1 MPKYLAAI
9 DLAKNELRNARV
21 QNLGTAP
28 GSPVLGQIYFDT
40 VSSNLYF
47 WDGTQWQATAGGASG
62 AAGGDLTGT
71 YPNPL
76 VAPGAITNAKIA
88 ANAAIALS
96 KLATDPLAR
105 ANHTGT
111 QLAATISDFDTQA
124 RTSRLDQ
131 FASPTANVS
140 LNSQRITNLADPTSA
155 QDAATKAYVD
165 ASALGLDVKASVRA
179 STTANITLSGAQTVD
194 GVVLVAGDR
203 VLVKNQ
209 TTTSA
214 NGIYVVSGGSWTRAT
229 DADSSAKVT
238 PGMFAF
244 VEEGT
249 VGADSGFI
257 LTTDAPITL
266 GTTGLSFTQFT
277 GAGQITAGAGLI
289 KTGNVIDVV
298 GAANRITVF
307 TDNIDI
313 ASTYVGQASITTV
326 GTITSGTWQGSPVAV
341 AYGGTGATTPAAA
354 RTALGTVGKYAIV
367 NGGTTTD
374 VITHNLGSAD
384 VVVAV
389 RDTSTGQMVEADV
402 YVTDAN
408 TVTVMYATAP
418 NASSLRIT
426 VIG

>member
-1 MPKYLAAI
+1 MPKYMAAI

-28 GSPVLGQIYFDT
+28 GSPVLGQIYYDT
-40 VSSNLYF
+40 VNNNLYF

-62 AAGGDLTGT
+62 AAGGDLSGT
-71 YPNPL
+71 YPNP
-76 VAPGAITNAKIA
+76 VIGTGVITNAKIA

-111 QLAATISDFDTQA
+111 QLAATISDFDVQV

-131 FASPTANVS
+131 FATPTANIS

-179 STTANITLSGAQTVD
+179 ASTANITLSGQQNVD
-194 GVVLVAGDR
+194 DVVLTAGDR
-203 VLVKNQ
+203 VLAKNQ
-209 TTTSA
+209 TTASQ
-214 NGIYVVSGGSWTRAT
+214 NGIYVVSAGAWTRAN
-229 DADSSAKVT
+229 DADTSAKVT
-238 PGMFAF
+238 PGLFTF

-249 VGADSGFI
+249 TNADSGFI
-257 LTTDAPITL
+257 LTTDAPINL
-266 GTTGLSFTQFT
+266 GTTGLTFTQFT
-277 GAGQITAGAGLI
+277 GAGQITAGAGLT

-298 GAANRITVF
+298 GTTNRISVF
-307 TDNIDI
+307 ADNIDI
-313 ASTYVGQASITTV
+313 ASTYVGQASINTV
-326 GTITSGTWQGSPVAV
+326 GTITAGTWQGSPVAV

-354 RTALGTVGKYAIV
+354 RTALGAVGKYSIV

-374 VITHNLGSAD
+374 TITHNLATSD
-384 VVVAV
+384 VVVSI
-389 RDTSTGQMVEADV
+389 RDTSSGQFVEADV

-408 TVTVMYATAP
+408 TVTVMYASAP